1 MESGFCVSALSESL
15 DISKPEIFNSDQG
28 SQYTSNDFTKK
39 LLDAGIRISMDGKG
53 RYFDNIMVER
63 LWRTVK
69 YEEVYLK
76 EYVDYFSGKESLSD
90 YFDFYNNERN
100 HSSLGKRTPA
110 EVYFENSNQRKE
122 IM

>member
-1 MESGFCVSALSESL
+1 MGVSSFLLCCFFVTLNSNERNL
-15 DISKPEIFNSDQG
+15 RLKPI
-28 SQYTSNDFTKK
+28 YT
-39 LLDAGIRISMDGKG
+39 
-53 RYFDNIMVER
+53 NIETSPR

-100 HSSLGKRTPA
+100 HSSLGKRTTA